1 MNKPKNKIKIV
12 VILIILSLVVKTGWA
27 ITGTGGSITAD
38 GHTTITSFNATNTY
52 ATRGLSDYISGQF
65 KFPSIIDIL
74 LRGRFSQL
82 EADNTAP
89 STPEIESPANDTYQN
104 TTSFTF
110 SWTNVT
116 DADNDT
122 VSYRLEIY
130 NDSDLALEY
139 LINNSVVETSTPT
152 QAIAELVDNQ
162 TYYWQVLAN
171 DSRKNS
177 TFSENRTVIM
187 DQIPP
192 AQFNLTSPENGT
204 STADNSPAL
213 EWDATIDVNFD
224 NYSIEVSADANFSN
238 INRTENSST
247 NSFSSWSS
255 TLGADT
261 YYWRIT
267 AIDKANNQQQSDNNL
282 SFTITAVT
290 ETQTITQGT
299 TTVAGGTSPK
309 PYSFNLIAPPSIT
322 ILQGETI
329 TIPLT
334 IQNLG
339 NNINLNRIQLSA
351 ESSSGSI
358 VAVLDKRLIN
368 TLKPNSDEIV
378 NLIIQA
384 TGVLEG
390 AFSVTVSADID
401 NPRLHDSVTIITN
414 IIGEKGKDQK
424 SVQQQL
430 EFAKKFF
437 DGNPQCSDLIE
448 ALERA
453 EQELNNDDAAS
464 ALEITSDAVNK
475 CKDLIAIKVGEKPS
489 LMDITMNAIRE
500 NRTTAIVSSEILA
513 VFIILAIVLK
523 KFIKRKPKQ
532 IKLDF

>member
-1 MNKPKNKIKIV
+1 
-12 VILIILSLVVKTGWA
+12 
-27 ITGTGGSITAD
+27 
-38 GHTTITSFNATNTY
+38 
-52 ATRGLSDYISGQF
+52 
-65 KFPSIIDIL
+65 
-74 LRGRFSQL
+74 
-82 EADNTAP
+82 
-89 STPEIESPANDTYQN
+89 
-104 TTSFTF
+104 
-110 SWTNVT
+110 
-116 DADNDT
+116 
-122 VSYRLEIY
+122 
-130 NDSDLALEY
+130 
-139 LINNSVVETSTPT
+139 
-152 QAIAELVDNQ
+152 
-162 TYYWQVLAN
+162 
-171 DSRKNS
+171 
-177 TFSENRTVIM
+177 M
-187 DQIPP
+187 DQITPT
-192 AQFNLTSPENGT
+192 QFNLTSPENGT

-329 TIPLT
+329 TIQLT

-453 EQELNNDDAAS
+453 EQELNNNDAAS